1 MVGNPTVAD
10 NGSITP
16 TEIIR
21 LLLLL
26 VFTNDPTAEA
36 LSHPNAKL
44 VSVRLANRTKPDQR
58 AEQASRACMI

>member
-1 MVGNPTVAD
+1 MVLKWP
-10 NGSITP
+10 
-16 TEIIR
+16 IR
-21 LLLLL
+21 DHRSTYWSTYYLLT

-58 AEQASRACMI
+58 ADQASRACMI